1 VTSQDDGDDGG
12 EATRI
17 SHSLSSLAALTE
29 TGPVPLV
36 QIHGPNMG
44 QLTDIESGGATIG
57 RGSEVQ
63 LQVVSDTVSRR
74 HAVLS
79 YLGDNLTVRDLGS
92 LNGTYIDDE
101 RVLVPTPL
109 APGQILRVGGVI
121 FKVLQGADI
130 ERRYHEEIYRM
141 AIIDGLTNIHN
152 KRYFMD
158 FLEREHQR
166 AVRHSRPLS
175 LLIFDVDNF
184 KKANDDH
191 GHINGDRVLGEL
203 AARCRGFVRKDECFA
218 RYGGEEFGMIL
229 PETESAGAMALAEKV
244 RAAMAASPFALED
257 GGSLVVTVSI
267 GVAELRGGD
276 TVFGLIGRADRA
288 LYQAKGAGRN
298 CVKQA

>member
-1 VTSQDDGDDGG
+1 VSRHDGDGD

-17 SHSLSSLAALTE
+17 SHSLSSLAALNE
-29 TGPVPLV
+29 TGPVSLV

-44 QLTDIESGGATIG
+44 QLTDIGGEGATIG
-57 RGSEVQ
+57 RGAEVQ

-74 HAVLS
+74 HAQLS
-79 YLGDNLTVRDLGS
+79 YLGDTLTVRDLGS

-101 RVLVPTPL
+101 RVVSPTPL
-109 APGQILRVGGVI
+109 SPGKILRVGGVI

-166 AVRHSRPLS
+166 AVRHRRPLS

-184 KKANDDH
+184 KRANDDH

-203 AARCRGFVRKDECFA
+203 AARCRVFVRKDECFA

-229 PETESAGAMALAEKV
+229 PETEVEGAGSLAEKV
-244 RAAMAASPFALED
+244 RLAVADAPFVLED
-257 GGSLVVTVSI
+257 GGSLPITISV
-267 GVAELRGGD
+267 GFAALKGDD

-288 LYQAKGAGRN
+288 LYQAKSAGRN
-298 CVKQA
+298 CARQG